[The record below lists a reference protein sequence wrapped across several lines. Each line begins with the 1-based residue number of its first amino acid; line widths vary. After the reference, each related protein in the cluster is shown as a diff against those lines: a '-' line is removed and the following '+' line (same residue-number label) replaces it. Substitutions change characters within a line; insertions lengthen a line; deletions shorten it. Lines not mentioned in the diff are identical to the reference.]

1 MDTTKKGRTNN
12 SIRVKTEPKL
22 KLCHIFIEK
31 MLEGTMSHAKKIAEA
46 VRASV
51 DFAVLSNSFA
61 DDADDVDAVGRVT
74 SS

>member
-1 MDTTKKGRTNN
+1 
-12 SIRVKTEPKL
+12 
-22 KLCHIFIEK
+22 
-31 MLEGTMSHAKKIAEA
+31 MLEGTMSHAKMIAEA

-51 DFAVLSNSFA
+51 HFAVLSNSFA

>member
-1 MDTTKKGRTNN
+1 
-12 SIRVKTEPKL
+12 
-22 KLCHIFIEK
+22 
-31 MLEGTMSHAKKIAEA
+31 MSHAKKIAEA